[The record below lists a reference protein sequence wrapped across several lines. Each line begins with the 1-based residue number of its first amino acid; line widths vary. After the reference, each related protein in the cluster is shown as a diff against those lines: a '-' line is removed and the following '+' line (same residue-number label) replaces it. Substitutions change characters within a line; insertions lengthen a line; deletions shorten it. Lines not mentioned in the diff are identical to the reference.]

1 MNKNSFYFLLVAMVS
16 LFQVGCINDN
26 ATYRQMVFVDSLI
39 HRNQPDS
46 ADIVLAKV
54 KNTISTEKEVAYYG
68 LLLMNIRYMQYRPLK
83 SDTLISKSIKYY
95 EKIGDN
101 EKLAESYLAKSKNL
115 YSRGFVHQSVIYA
128 KECEKLIPQ
137 INNLSLES
145 ELYRFLSRIN
155 TKGGDYNA
163 GLKYARKALYIAES
177 NDRGTWKVSSYSRM
191 AITFAKLGDA
201 DSACF
206 YINKCIPYLD
216 YFFPKDRVVVMDNI
230 GYLNQERNPE
240 LALKYLNM
248 ALATYPSVDTY
259 DNLARIYAKQGKK
272 VKADSLWQ
280 KALQTKDV
288 GKRCAIVGAMLK
300 QKKDEGDQSEI
311 LMLSQRLLVLK
322 DSVNKLRQ
330 ENNVREL
337 QKEFDAN
344 ETIIAQQEH
353 IRNMMWVICFGIIV
367 IGLMILIGWL
377 YVRNRRLK
385 ILAERLDRTQKM
397 QQYQATITLLRENEQ
412 KAQSTISNM
421 VKSDNTNQR
430 TIERL
435 NNKLKKMQEQTIEDE
450 RKACLL
456 YKSAMQGSSISE
468 WKKAEQQAFLDYYF
482 HIDFSFLSSLDT
494 YDSLS
499 PREKVYLVL
508 LHEGMEEEQVKN
520 MMGISDTSMRVL
532 KSRIKSKMQL

>member
-1 MNKNSFYFLLVAMVS
+1 M
-16 LFQVGCINDN
+16 
-26 ATYRQMVFVDSLI
+26 
-39 HRNQPDS
+39 
-46 ADIVLAKV
+46 
-54 KNTISTEKEVAYYG
+54 
-68 LLLMNIRYMQYRPLK
+68 
-83 SDTLISKSIKYY
+83 
-95 EKIGDN
+95 
-101 EKLAESYLAKSKNL
+101 
-115 YSRGFVHQSVIYA
+115 
-128 KECEKLIPQ
+128 
-137 INNLSLES
+137 
-145 ELYRFLSRIN
+145 
-155 TKGGDYNA
+155 
-163 GLKYARKALYIAES
+163 
-177 NDRGTWKVSSYSRM
+177 
-191 AITFAKLGDA
+191 
-201 DSACF
+201 
-206 YINKCIPYLD
+206 
-216 YFFPKDRVVVMDNI
+216 
-230 GYLNQERNPE
+230 
-240 LALKYLNM
+240 
-248 ALATYPSVDTY
+248 
-259 DNLARIYAKQGKK
+259 
-272 VKADSLWQ
+272 
-280 KALQTKDV
+280 
-288 GKRCAIVGAMLK
+288 
-300 QKKDEGDQSEI
+300 
-311 LMLSQRLLVLK
+311 LK

-353 IRNMMWVICFGIIV
+353 IRNMMWVICFGLIV

-397 QQYQATITLLRENEQ
+397 QQYQATINLLRENEQ

-456 YKSAMQGSSISE
+456 YKSAMQGSSIRG

-508 LHEGMEEEQVKN
+508 IHEGMEEEQVKN